1 MVQLRVRVQFQLRV
15 EFRVRVQLKLGMKF
29 RVRVQLMVRVLFG
42 VRIKFRVSVK
52 FRKELVQGELR
63 LPSSSYDRED
73 FFVIFIAFV
82 LVQVRSGPNGYISYQ
97 HVLESRSDRSTYFG
111 RIRTDP
117 ERPCIDSIQLTTG
130 QNFRVRIVFL
140 FDYHQCGI
148 IFSNSLLWADRPL
161 SHALDAINPIW
172 LR

>member
-63 LPSSSYDRED
+63 LPTTVKIFCD
-73 FFVIFIAFV
+73 FYCLRTSTGQVWAKRLYIVPTRTRVSIGSIHIFWPYSQYEF
-82 LVQVRSGPNGYISYQ
+82 
-97 HVLESRSDRSTYFG
+97 
-111 RIRTDP
+111 RTSP
-117 ERPCIDSIQLTTG
+117 ERPCIDSIQLSTG
-130 QNFRVRIVFL
+130 QNFGVRIFFCL
-140 FDYHQCGI
+140 I
-148 IFSNSLLWADRPL
+148 IISV
-161 SHALDAINPIW
+161 
-172 LR
+172 